1 MFNHL
6 IPLMQREWLQHRLA
20 WALLVLIPIGMA
32 ALPLVVGQIDLSGDL
47 AQHSGSELAA
57 LLGTIAIVA
66 TTAVIFLLVWITSMF
81 ITSGLA
87 RRDHADRSVEFWLSL
102 PTGHSESLLA
112 PLLVHLVLVPAAALV
127 AGLLGGLLLS
137 ALTVTR
143 FVGIGEWFA
152 LPWGG
157 VLSGVMALVARV
169 AAGLPLAT
177 LWLMPLILLAIL
189 CNALFRRWG
198 LPVLAVA
205 LGLGSVVLE
214 KLFGQPL
221 LGQILTYLGHNAGLS
236 LAGASGQGVS
246 INEGTPPA
254 EALAGLPAWALH
266 DFGAALQAA
275 ASLGFG
281 AALLASAGLFAVL
294 VLWRQRG
301 AGHAG

>member
-1 MFNHL
+1 MFKHL

-20 WALLVLIPIGMA
+20 WALLVLIPLGLA
-32 ALPLVVGQIDLSGDL
+32 ALPLVVGQIDLSGDM
-47 AQHSGSELAA
+47 ARHSGSELAA
-57 LLGTIAIVA
+57 LLGTIAIIA
-66 TTAVIFLLVWITSMF
+66 TTAVIFMLVWITSVF
-81 ITSGLA
+81 ITSSLA

-143 FVGIGEWFA
+143 FVGIGDWFA
-152 LPWGG
+152 LPWGSI
-157 VLSGVMALVARV
+157 LSGMLALVARV

-177 LWLMPLILLAIL
+177 LWLMPLILLAIVA
-189 CNALFRRWG
+189 NALFRRWG

-221 LGQILTYLGHNAGLS
+221 LGQTLAYLGQNAGLS

-246 INEGTPPA
+246 INENTPPA
-254 EALAGLPAWALH
+254 EALAGMPAWALH

-275 ASLGFG
+275 ASPEFG
-281 AALLASAGLFAVL
+281 AALLATAGLFAVL

>member
-20 WALLVLIPIGMA
+20 WALLVLIPLGLA
-32 ALPLVVGQIDLSGDL
+32 ALPLVVGNIDLSGDL
-47 AQHSGSELAA
+47 ARHSGSELAA
-57 LLGTIAIVA
+57 LLGTMAIVA

-81 ITSGLA
+81 ITSSLA

-137 ALTVTR
+137 ALAVTR
-143 FVGIGEWFA
+143 FVGIGEWFT
-152 LPWGG
+152 LPWGS
-157 VLSGVMALVARV
+157 VLSGMLALVARV

-189 CNALFRRWG
+189 SNALFRRWG

-221 LGQILTYLGHNAGLS
+221 LGQTLTYLGQSAGLS

-246 INEGTPPA
+246 INENTPPA
-254 EALAGLPAWALH
+254 EALASMPAWALH

-275 ASLGFG
+275 ASPGFG
-281 AALLASAGLFAVL
+281 AALLASVGLFALL

>member
-20 WALLVLIPIGMA
+20 WALLVLIPLGLA
-32 ALPLVVGQIDLSGDL
+32 ALPLVVGQIDLSVDL
-47 AQHSGSELAA
+47 AEHSGSDLAA
-57 LLGTIAIVA
+57 ILGLIAILA
-66 TTAVIFLLVWITSMF
+66 TTAVIFLLVWVTSVF
-81 ITSGLA
+81 ITSSLA

-102 PTGHSESLLA
+102 PSGHAESLLA
-112 PLLVHLVLVPAAALV
+112 PLLVHLILVPAAALL
-127 AGLLGGLLLS
+127 AGLMGGLLLS
-137 ALTVTR
+137 VLTVTR

-152 LPWGG
+152 LPWSSIFAG
-157 VLSGVMALVARV
+157 VLSLVARV
-169 AAGLPLAT
+169 AGGLPLAT

-189 CNALFRRWG
+189 ANALFRRWG

-214 KLFGQPL
+214 RLFGQPL
-221 LGQILTYLGHNAGLS
+221 LGQTLAHLAQNAGLS

-246 INEGTPPA
+246 INDKTPPV
-254 EALAGLPAWALH
+254 EALAGMPAWALH

-275 ASLGFG
+275 ASPGFG
-281 AALLASAGLFAVL
+281 VALLASAGLFGVL

>member
-1 MFNHL
+1 MFNKL

-20 WALLVLIPIGMA
+20 WALLMLIPLGLA
-32 ALPLVVGQIDLSGDL
+32 ALPLTVGQIDLSVDL
-47 AQHSGSELAA
+47 ARHSGSELAA
-57 LLGTIAIVA
+57 ILGAISIVA

-81 ITSGLA
+81 ITSSLA

-137 ALTVTR
+137 ALVVTR
-143 FVGIGEWFA
+143 FVGVGEWFA
-152 LPWGG
+152 LPWGT
-157 VLSGVMALVARV
+157 VLSGMLALVARV

-221 LGQILTYLGHNAGLS
+221 LGQTLAYLGQSAGLS

-246 INEGTPPA
+246 INENTPPA
-254 EALAGLPAWALH
+254 EALAGMPAWALH
-266 DFGAALQAA
+266 DFGAAVQAA
-275 ASLGFG
+275 ASPGFG
-281 AALLASAGLFAVL
+281 AALLASAGLFAIL